1 MDRTRFDALTR
12 LLGAE
17 GSRRT
22 ALGAV
27 LGAALLGRSLE
38 THAKPN
44 KKAKRRRRNRN
55 RPPQPCFGTKSC
67 RFPSDGQDFEDCD
80 FAGDSLGDCN
90 GCNFRDADLGG
101 ADLSEGSYQGASFR
115 EANLRGAN
123 FEDADVSGVSFRFA
137 CLVDATLLGANT
149 DGAHFGGAILCNT
162 TLSDGSVDDSGCDKA
177 TACCPTGAD
186 VECVKDADCRAEETC
201 VDGVCTLPNTICAV
215 DPDACMSG
223 VNAQICG
230 DFGGE
235 TGFCFCYPTT
245 ESGSRCLNINTETNP
260 ACAGQTC
267 DDSSDCD
274 AGEFCGVLSSAAG
287 VCCAAKLCGRECP
300 ELVPVARRN
309 EREVSPPHA

>member
-1 MDRTRFDALTR
+1 MDRDRFDTLTR
-12 LLGAE
+12 LFATV

-22 ALGAV
+22 ALGAMV
-27 LGAALLGRSLE
+27 GAGLLGGGVSVS
-38 THAKPN
+38 AKPG
-44 KKAKRRRRNRN
+44 KKGKKKKHKRRR
-55 RPPQPCFGTKSC
+55 PCFGGAAC
-67 RFPSDGQDFEDCD
+67 AFPSDGQDFENCD
-80 FAGDSLGDCN
+80 LAGTDIPSCD
-90 GCNFRDADLGG
+90 GCNFRRADLSGT
-101 ADLSEGSYQGASFR
+101 DLSEGSFQGVSFR
-115 EANLRGAN
+115 NANLSGAN
-123 FEDADVSGVSFRFA
+123 LIDADVSGASFRDA
-137 CLVDATLLGANT
+137 CLSGANFFDANT
-149 DGAHFGGAILCNT
+149 DGADFRGAIFCGT
-162 TLSDGSVDDSGCDKA
+162 TLRNGFVDDSGCDDDSR
-177 TACCPTGAD
+177 CCPTGAD
-186 VECVKDADCRAEETC
+186 VECVKDADCPAEETC
-201 VDGVCTLPNTICAV
+201 VDGVCTIPNTICAA

-260 ACAGQTC
+260 GCAGQMC

-309 EREVSPPHA
+309 EPEVSPPHD